1 MTLPYICKIYEPFN
15 RNTWKHIFLYVH
27 MVGQTTDIAAAYNS
41 FIIIQSITSV
51 RIFSAYLYIN
61 STSELTSTYLHVV
74 N

>member
-1 MTLPYICKIYEPFN
+1 MTFLYMNICGIYEPFN
-15 RNTWKHIFLYVH
+15 PIHEHFLTRVY
-27 MVGQTTDIAAAYNS
+27 MVGQTTDSVTYNS